1 MGTAQTRAV
10 ARYIKKN
17 YDRITLRVKKGRHSE
32 LQTIAKNLDKSL
44 NQFIV
49 DSIDFYIASIK

>member
-10 ARYIKKN
+10 ARYIKKT
-17 YDRITLRVKKGRHSE
+17 YDSITLRVKKGRHSE
-32 LQTIAKNLDKSL
+32 LKNIAENLDKSL

-49 DSIDFYIASIK
+49 DAIDFYIASIK

>member
-10 ARYIKKN
+10 ARYVKKN
-17 YDRITLRVKKGRHSE
+17 YDRITLRVKKGRRSE

>member
-49 DSIDFYIASIK
+49 DAIDFFIASIK

>member
-10 ARYIKKN
+10 ARYIKKT
-17 YDRITLRVKKGRHSE
+17 YDAVTFRVKKGRKAE
-32 LQTIAKNLDKSL
+32 LQNIAKNFDKSL

-49 DSIDFYIASIK
+49 DAIDFYIASIK

>member
-10 ARYIKKN
+10 ARYVKKN

-49 DSIDFYIASIK
+49 DAIDFYIASIK

>member
-10 ARYIKKN
+10 ARYVKKN